1 MVKAIFKK
9 EMIDILRDKKTLFM
23 GIVLPII
30 LYPVLMILMT
40 QILSASMNNI
50 ERQDTNI
57 AFNKAPS
64 SELISI
70 IDNYSDDDTGKI
82 NIIEAKDY
90 KKELEDGL
98 IDAYIEVEENNNLE
112 DYSIY
117 INSSKENSMTVM
129 DRLEEILDEYKVN
142 ITEEKLESEGLN
154 INEVL
159 NPIVYKTVDVAKT
172 EEIAGFFLGQILP
185 VILIIGVLLGAIYPA
200 IDSMAGEK
208 ERGTLETLFTLPI
221 TNLELVMGKYMA
233 VSFCAIVTAILNV
246 LSILLTLGFLLASG
260 GMVEGMSMVS
270 FDAGQLIIPLIITLI
285 CVCLFAMVISAVS
298 MCVFSCKKF

>member
-98 IDAYIEVEENNNLE
+98 IDAYIEVEENNK
-112 DYSIY
+112 I
-117 INSSKENSMTVM
+117 
-129 DRLEEILDEYKVN
+129 
-142 ITEEKLESEGLN
+142 
-154 INEVL
+154 
-159 NPIVYKTVDVAKT
+159 
-172 EEIAGFFLGQILP
+172 
-185 VILIIGVLLGAIYPA
+185 
-200 IDSMAGEK
+200 
-208 ERGTLETLFTLPI
+208 
-221 TNLELVMGKYMA
+221 
-233 VSFCAIVTAILNV
+233 
-246 LSILLTLGFLLASG
+246 
-260 GMVEGMSMVS
+260 
-270 FDAGQLIIPLIITLI
+270 
-285 CVCLFAMVISAVS
+285 
-298 MCVFSCKKF
+298 

>member
-117 INSSKENSMTVM
+117 INSSKERN
-129 DRLEEILDEYKVN
+129 
-142 ITEEKLESEGLN
+142 
-154 INEVL
+154 
-159 NPIVYKTVDVAKT
+159 
-172 EEIAGFFLGQILP
+172 
-185 VILIIGVLLGAIYPA
+185 
-200 IDSMAGEK
+200 
-208 ERGTLETLFTLPI
+208 
-221 TNLELVMGKYMA
+221 
-233 VSFCAIVTAILNV
+233 
-246 LSILLTLGFLLASG
+246 
-260 GMVEGMSMVS
+260 
-270 FDAGQLIIPLIITLI
+270 
-285 CVCLFAMVISAVS
+285 
-298 MCVFSCKKF
+298 